1 MKSNQFKG
9 IGILMLGF
17 MMLMLANCGGQ
28 FSQLPPSPEK
38 TYAQSLTIFND
49 AAEGYLAVLTV
60 QKPEVKAAWKEN
72 INPSIHAGSDALDAW
87 AKAIG
92 TPEETDKY
100 AIYLQLWQDLFPIL
114 TTLGVIE
121 IKE

>member
-17 MMLMLANCGGQ
+17 MMLANCGGPL
-28 FSQLPPSPEK
+28 SQLPPSPEK

-72 INPSIHAGSDALDAW
+72 AGSDALDAW

-100 AIYLQLWQDLFPIL
+100 VIYLQLWRDLFPIL